1 MFGAT
6 MFATTAEQT
15 ETALETTVMRIGTVP
30 TAAQGEKE
38 PARIRQFFPETLYTN
53 PSLITDEQGKAAL
66 NLEMADSIT
75 TWRLTAMAST
85 KDGKLGANTKGIQVF
100 QDFFV
105 DIDLERGEYAE

>member
-1 MFGAT
+1 
-6 MFATTAEQT
+6 
-15 ETALETTVMRIGTVP
+15 MRIGTVP

-85 KDGKLGANTKGIQVF
+85 KDGKLGANTNAPPCPTPTGNVYVRMSTVCRHRFKIGA
-100 QDFFV
+100 FFR
-105 DIDLERGEYAE
+105 IFLAFLFLF